1 MIFYLGLAV
10 LIIAIWSLGMSWIL
24 RDKIEILELT
34 VRNQQLQLAALLT
47 AKPHAQAASVQASSA
62 QATSAIPEPAPDP
75 APVEAVEEAP
85 VESPD
90 PPVAAMA
97 AVTVPTIQPELS
109 LHTEPP
115 QTAKAPVASRDFES
129 LLGARWTVWVGACA
143 LALGGLFLVRY
154 SIEQG
159 YFGPAMRVASG
170 LAFSALLAFA
180 GEYLRRRF
188 PDFHISDFEN
198 APVAALLTAVATMS
212 AFGTLYAAHALYGLL
227 GPGAAFVCLALVGL
241 MAVLAAAL
249 HGPWLAGLGL
259 LGALATPLLVKSVS
273 PEPWIL
279 VVYLLIVATMGY
291 LTAYLRGWRQIAQ
304 ATFIGIALWSLVLIA
319 TPIAGGGPLNVFMLT
334 QMALAGL
341 AFVYWPYRDLPDDVP
356 VVDEKAQ
363 VPLVILTLLA
373 ALALLERGGDVWG
386 AASLVALLLALAWRL
401 PVAAGGALM
410 AGVIA
415 LVELIV
421 WPSLG
426 VRETGPGSAILSMP
440 LPDSVVRYALFA
452 ALFAAAIGGVSLL
465 RLRAGPMLSWRSA
478 GLYALAAT
486 GVPLAILVLCW
497 LRLRGFGLAPEF
509 GVIAGLLGV
518 AMGWLAKQF
527 RVREGVASA
536 IGVEAFAAGAITSL
550 ALGLTMVLDR
560 GYLTVSLALAAAGS
574 AWVTSKGPV
583 NALRMASGV
592 LAAIV
597 LARIAWDPAI
607 MAGNPGTVPIL
618 NWLLVGYGVPAVAFF
633 MAARFL
639 RSGGDDV
646 PLRLMEG
653 MAILFGALL
662 LGFEIRHLFHGAD
675 LLTARTSHAELG
687 LQLVAGVGAATVLMR
702 LDALDQNP
710 VYRIGSLM
718 LAGLSSGVALLG
730 LILAKN
736 PVLGGGLVEGGA
748 IINSLVVGYA
758 LPAAAFGVL
767 YLIARDRR
775 PLWFVRTAGG
785 LALVLCFAYVSLAV
799 RRLFHDQAISFS
811 DVSTGE
817 AELWAY
823 SAVWL
828 GLGVILLAGG
838 ILRHARTL
846 RLVSACFIV
855 PSVLKVFLI
864 DMSGLEGAWRA
875 LSFIGL
881 GAALIGIGLVYQR
894 FVFRKSPEIPLD

>member
-1 MIFYLGLAV
+1 MISLIGILVVIALIAAV
-10 LIIAIWSLGMSWIL
+10 WSAATSLTL
-24 RDKIEILELT
+24 RDKVEVLEMT
-34 VRNQQLQLAALLT
+34 VKSQQAQLAALLT
-47 AKPHAQAASVQASSA
+47 AKPQVHTTLAQSTASAA
-62 QATSAIPEPAPDP
+62 EPAPDL
-75 APVEAVEEAP
+75 APVEEAEKDAP
-85 VESPD
+85 VENAD
-90 PPVAAMA
+90 PPVPAVAAK
-97 AVTVPTIQPELS
+97 TVPTIQPEPS
-109 LHTEPP
+109 LHTEVP
-115 QTAKAPVASRDFES
+115 QTAKEPVSSQDFES

-159 YFGPAMRVASG
+159 YFGPAMRVVSG
-170 LAFSALLAFA
+170 LAFSILLAFA

-188 PDFHISDFEN
+188 PDFHIPDFEN

-227 GPGAAFVCLALVGL
+227 GPGATFVCLALVGL

-259 LGALATPLLVKSVS
+259 LGAMATPLLVKSTS

-279 VVYLLIVATMGY
+279 VIYLMIVATTGY
-291 LTAYLRGWRQIAQ
+291 LTAHLRDWQQIAR
-304 ATFIGIALWSLVLIA
+304 ATFIGIALWGLVLIA
-319 TPIAGGGPLNVFMLT
+319 TPLAAGGPLDFFFLT
-334 QMALAGL
+334 QMGLAGL
-341 AFVYWPYRDLPDDVP
+341 AFAYWPYRDLPDEADFS
-356 VVDEKAQ
+356 DGKAQ
-363 VPLVILTLLA
+363 APLVILTLLA
-373 ALALLERGGDVWG
+373 GLAMLERGGDVWSSAG
-386 AASLVALLLALAWRL
+386 LVALLLACAWRL
-401 PVAAGGALM
+401 PIVASAALM

-415 LVELIV
+415 FLQLIV
-421 WPSLG
+421 WPSLEG
-426 VRETGPGSAILSMP
+426 RETGPGLAILSMP
-440 LPDSVVRYALFA
+440 LPDSVMRYALFA
-452 ALFAAAIGGVSLL
+452 TLFAGTIGGVALL
-465 RLRAGPMLSWRSA
+465 RLRSGPLLPRRHA

-486 GVPLAILVLCW
+486 VVPLAILVLCW

-527 RVREGVASA
+527 RARDGIASA
-536 IGVEAFAAGAITSL
+536 IGVEACAAGAIASL

-618 NWLLVGYGVPAVAFF
+618 NWLLIGYGVPAVAFF

-687 LQLVAGVGAATVLMR
+687 LQLVAGVGVATVLMR

-710 VYRIGSLM
+710 VYRSASL
-718 LAGLSSGVALLG
+718 LIAGLSSGVALFG
-730 LILAKN
+730 LLLAKN
-736 PVLGGGLVEGGA
+736 PVLGGDLVEGGA
-748 IINSLVVGYA
+748 LINSLVVGYA

-775 PLWFVRTAGG
+775 PLWFVYAAGG
-785 LALVLCFAYVSLAV
+785 LALLLCFAYVSLAV
-799 RRLFHDQAISFS
+799 RRVFHGPAISFN
-811 DVSTGE
+811 DVPTGDV
-817 AELWAY
+817 ELWAY

-864 DMSGLEGAWRA
+864 DMGGLEGAWRA

-894 FVFRKSPEIPLD
+894 FVFRKSPETPLN